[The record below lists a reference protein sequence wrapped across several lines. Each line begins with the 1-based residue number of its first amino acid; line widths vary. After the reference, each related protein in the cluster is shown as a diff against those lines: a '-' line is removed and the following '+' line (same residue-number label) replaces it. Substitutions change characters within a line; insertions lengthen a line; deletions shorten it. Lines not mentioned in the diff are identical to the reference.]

1 MTLQQH
7 MRRAAEDALRS
18 FPEALLP
25 DIYVIS
31 LRISH
36 GEFSTVHELWDYPY
50 DPYMAIGY
58 NTESNVRQNL
68 EGSSAD
74 PLEVRW
80 NYACML
86 LEESGPAG
94 HHPADPEGTALY
106 LDEVKRLGLWYEP
119 DEDAEAEQDEQDERL
134 CAHFDDLCID
144 AARHLHSTGL
154 VQKVLGREVPII
166 LFDMFRVIEPG
177 ATQAANPPRLVPAGY
192 LTFQQG

>member
-7 MRRAAEDALRS
+7 MRRAAEDSLLS
-18 FPEALLP
+18 FPEALRP

-36 GEFSTVHELWDYPY
+36 GEFSTVHGLPDYPY

-58 NTESNVRQNL
+58 NTESNVRRNL
-68 EGSSAD
+68 EGSAD

-80 NYACML
+80 SYAYML
-86 LEESGPAG
+86 LEEAGPAG

-119 DEDAEAEQDEQDERL
+119 GEDAEDEQDERL
-134 CAHFDDLCID
+134 CAHFDDLCVD
-144 AARHLHSTGL
+144 AARHLHSSGL
-154 VQKVLGREVPII
+154 VQKVLGREVPIV
-166 LFDMFRVIEPG
+166 LFDMFRIIEPD
-177 ATQAANPPRLVPAGY
+177 ATQAANPPHLVPADY
-192 LTFQQG
+192 LTLQQG

>member
-1 MTLQQH
+1 MTLQRH
-7 MRRAAEDALRS
+7 MRRAAEQAVRS

-36 GEFSTVHELWDYPY
+36 GEYSIVNELWDYPY

-58 NTESNVRQNL
+58 NTEANVRQNL

-80 NYACML
+80 SYAYML

-94 HHPADPEGTALY
+94 HHPSDPEGTALY
-106 LDEVKRLGLWYEP
+106 LEEVKRLGLWN
-119 DEDAEAEQDEQDERL
+119 DEEGERL
-134 CAHFDDLCID
+134 CTHFDDLCID

-154 VQKVLGREVPII
+154 VKEVLGREVPIV
-166 LFDMFRVIEPG
+166 LFDMFRPIEPD
-177 ATQAANPPRLVPAGY
+177 ATQAANPPHLVPADY
-192 LTFQQG
+192 ITFQTTEA

>member
-7 MRRAAEDALRS
+7 MRRAAEDSLHA
-18 FPEALLP
+18 FPEALRP

-36 GEFSTVHELWDYPY
+36 GEFSTVNELWDYPY

-80 NYACML
+80 SYAYML
-86 LEESGPAG
+86 LEESAPAG
-94 HHPADPEGTALY
+94 HHPADPEGGALY
-106 LDEVKRLGLWYEP
+106 LEEVKRLGLWYEP
-119 DEDAEAEQDEQDERL
+119 GDDDAEEEQDEKL

-154 VQKVLGREVPII
+154 VQKILGREVPIV
-166 LFDMFRVIEPG
+166 LFDMFRIIEPG
-177 ATQAANPPRLVPAGY
+177 ATQAANPPHLVPADY
-192 LTFQQG
+192 LTLHQG

>member
-7 MRRAAEDALRS
+7 MRRAAEDSVLS
-18 FPEALLP
+18 FPEALRP
-25 DIYVIS
+25 EIYLIS

-36 GEFSTVHELWDYPY
+36 GEFSTVHELPDYPY

-58 NTESNVRQNL
+58 NTESNVRRNL
-68 EGSSAD
+68 EGSAD

-80 NYACML
+80 SYAYML
-86 LEESGPAG
+86 LEEAGPAG

-119 DEDAEAEQDEQDERL
+119 GEDAEDEQDERL

-144 AARHLHSTGL
+144 AARHLHSSGL
-154 VQKVLGREVPII
+154 VQKVLGREVPIV
-166 LFDMFRVIEPG
+166 LFDMFRIIEPD
-177 ATQAANPPRLVPAGY
+177 ATQAANPPHLVPADY
-192 LTFQQG
+192 LTLQQG